1 MKTNRNFRYVLTVI
15 DNSMI
20 KSGEIAVQETGRTGE
35 LMFESECHYYAE
47 KEILSCIK
55 DAEKCKSLSEYYGHT
70 YCIYKERKSWIEK
83 IEEEYEGKKV
93 TSTVEHHYSDEAM
106 LIETITV
113 DENGINIR

>member
-20 KSGEIAVQETGRTGE
+20 ESGEITVQETGRTGE
-35 LMFESECHYYAE
+35 FMFESECHYYAE

-55 DAEKCKSLSEYYGHT
+55 DAEKRNSLGEYYEHT
-70 YCIYKERKSWIEK
+70 YCIYKERKTTVEK
-83 IEEEYEGKKV
+83 LEREEDGKKI
-93 TSTVEHHYSDEAM
+93 TETIEHDYRDEAM